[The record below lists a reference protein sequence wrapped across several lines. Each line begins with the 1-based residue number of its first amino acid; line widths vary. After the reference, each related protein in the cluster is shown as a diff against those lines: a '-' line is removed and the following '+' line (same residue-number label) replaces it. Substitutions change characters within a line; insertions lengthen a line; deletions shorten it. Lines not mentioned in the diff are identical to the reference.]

1 MCYLG
6 EGNYDADQTARMRR
20 VIRAFVVGKRKHRVY
35 RDAAYVFLYI
45 CYLCVVRSPTFFVP
59 F

>member
-20 VIRAFVVGKRKHRVY
+20 VIRAFVVGNCKHQVY

-45 CYLCVVRSPTFFVP
+45 CFMCCEISYLFVP

>member
-6 EGNYDADQTARMRR
+6 EGNYDADQTAHSRR

-35 RDAAYVFLYI
+35 HDAAYVLLYI
-45 CYLCVVRSPTFFVP
+45 CFMCCEISYLFVP

>member
-20 VIRAFVVGKRKHRVY
+20 VICAFVVGKRKHRVY

-45 CYLCVVRSPTFFVP
+45 YMFYVL
-59 F
+59 